1 MTPMTKAERDQAF
14 RRVGESLN
22 RLFTGEARPRAIV
35 TEHTPNHYSVRLTS
49 DPGAANGR

>member
-22 RLFTGEARPRAIV
+22 RLYTGESHPRAIV
-35 TEHTPNHYSVRLTS
+35 TEHTPNHYSVRITS
-49 DPGAANGR
+49 DPRPVNGR